1 MDLYLQIFVSYVLKV
16 YCCAI
21 VIFQRKNK
29 RQIERT
35 DKDAREL
42 SMVSA
47 RARIVD

>member
-1 MDLYLQIFVSYVLKV
+1 MDLYLQIFVSKL
-16 YCCAI
+16 CLES
-21 VIFQRKNK
+21 K

-35 DKDAREL
+35 DKDAREF